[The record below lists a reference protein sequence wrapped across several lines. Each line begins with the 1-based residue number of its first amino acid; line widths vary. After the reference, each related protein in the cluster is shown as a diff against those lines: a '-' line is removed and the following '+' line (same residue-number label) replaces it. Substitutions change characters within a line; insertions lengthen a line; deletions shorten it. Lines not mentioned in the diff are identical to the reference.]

1 MKHLLQQIKSIM
13 NIPDKAYKD
22 NPKLV
27 EFEIPEGT
35 KHIGE
40 YAFAGCENLRS
51 ITIPNSVTVI
61 GKSAF
66 SRCRNLQSVV
76 IPKKVKTIGEYTFAD
91 CYNLKSVDLPQGL
104 RRIECG
110 AFLKCFELKHIAI
123 PSSVRMIDELAFDRC
138 DQLDTVSML
147 QIKAVNNRS
156 QCLAQAK
163 DYLLNRKQ
171 RNKYYRVYLL
181 PEQMEE
187 DDPAV
192 LYYAFSDEEAVPMR
206 HFLDE
211 AGFNDYKVDLWNL
224 KKQKGIPQGFKAVL
238 NDPNIDYDNLSPV
251 LDLGHHCYLYRMTCV
266 YYTANR
272 EVQQVPFVLPL
283 TDAEYAY
290 LLAELLMNRHFT
302 YNDLLLC
309 NPKLG
314 QKLTKRIN
322 NTYLEEGSL
331 DHNPF
336 LILFEEAEEDVK
348 AMSI

>member
-1 MKHLLQQIKSIM
+1 MKLKFTTQHTM
-13 NIPDKAYKD
+13 MIPDEAYKNNLD
-22 NPKLV
+22 LV

-35 KHIGE
+35 RHIGKS
-40 YAFAGCENLRS
+40 AFAGCENLRS
-51 ITIPNSVTVI
+51 IIIPNSVTAI
-61 GKSAF
+61 GKGAF
-66 SRCRNLQSVV
+66 FHCRNLKVVV
-76 IPKKVKTIGEYTFAD
+76 IPAKVKTIGEYTFAD
-91 CYNLKSVDLPQGL
+91 CYNLKSVNLPQGL

-138 DQLDTVSML
+138 DQLDQVSMS
-147 QIKAVNNRS
+147 QIKTINKRS

-163 DYLLNRKQ
+163 DYLLNRKE
-171 RNKYYRVYLL
+171 RNKYYPVYLV
-181 PEQMEE
+181 PEQMGE

-192 LYYAFSDEEAVPMR
+192 LYYAFSDEEVVPMR
-206 HFLDE
+206 HFLDM
-211 AGFNDYKVDLWNL
+211 AGLNDYQVDLWNL
-224 KKQKGIPQGFKAVL
+224 KKQKGVPQGFEAVL
-238 NDPNIDYDNLSPV
+238 NDPNIDYDNLSPI
-251 LDLGHHCYLYRMTCV
+251 LDLGHHCYLYRMMCV
-266 YYTANR
+266 YYTTDR

-290 LLAELLMNRHFT
+290 LLSELLMNRHFT

-314 QKLTKRIN
+314 KKLTKRIN
-322 NTYLEEGSL
+322 NTSLEEESL

-348 AMSI
+348 EMSI